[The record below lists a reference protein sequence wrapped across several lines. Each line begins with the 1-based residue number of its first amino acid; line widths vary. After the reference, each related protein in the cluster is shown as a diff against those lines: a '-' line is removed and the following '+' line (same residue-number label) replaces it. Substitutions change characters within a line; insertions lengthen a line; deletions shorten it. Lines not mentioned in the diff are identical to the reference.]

1 MEGAGECESDDEYDD
16 DYYYEYDCRR
26 VHMGKRIS
34 WQPDSGRDRAPSGSK
49 LLQVRGLVLCLGRQR
64 QSLPATG
71 KMERWKEGGGWR

>member
-34 WQPDSGRDRAPSGSK
+34 WQPDSGRDRAPSGLK
-49 LLQVRGLVLCLGRQR
+49 LLQLRGLVLCLGRQR

-71 KMERWKEGGGWR
+71 KMETWKEGGGWR